1 MRTFSR
7 LDEADLKNTDIIAGI
22 ESTLTILNSRIRGF
36 IEIVKDY
43 QDIPNIDCRPGEI
56 NQVIMNIL
64 SNAVDA
70 LEFTEQPCI
79 RIRVSMH
86 GLDSVTIVISDNGP
100 GIPTPVLSKVF
111 EPFFTT
117 KDVGKGTGLGLSISY
132 GIIERHH
139 GRIEVSNSSGAIF
152 TITLPVRQP
161 HSGEI
166 ASSL

>member
-1 MRTFSR
+1 
-7 LDEADLKNTDIIAGI
+7 
-22 ESTLTILNSRIRGF
+22 
-36 IEIVKDY
+36 
-43 QDIPNIDCRPGEI
+43 
-56 NQVIMNIL
+56 MNVL

-70 LEFTEQPCI
+70 LEFTEHPII
-79 RIRVSMH
+79 RIRVSML
-86 GLDSVTIVISDNGP
+86 GLDSVSITISDNGP
-100 GIPTPVLSKVF
+100 GIPTTVLSKVF

-139 GRIEVSNSSGAIF
+139 GGIEVNNNNGAVF

-166 ASSL
+166 AGSS